1 MKQHEGPHEMGFHV
15 SENEPGG
22 ERERERQGGGD
33 GLPLQKSGSEKE
45 RKKGNG
51 DNHWAEGGKF
61 YF

>member
-1 MKQHEGPHEMGFHV
+1 MGFHV

-22 ERERERQGGGD
+22 ERERGRQGGGD
-33 GLPLQKSGSEKE
+33 GLPLQKFGSEKE

-51 DNHWAEGGKF
+51 DNHWAEGGKL